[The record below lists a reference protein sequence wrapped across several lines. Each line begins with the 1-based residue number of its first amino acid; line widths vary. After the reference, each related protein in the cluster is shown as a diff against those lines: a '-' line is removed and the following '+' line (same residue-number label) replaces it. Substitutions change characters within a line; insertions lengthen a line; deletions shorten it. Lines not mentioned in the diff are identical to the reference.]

1 MADLRFPREE
11 RLKSRSSIALLFNR
25 TSKGAAHDGLRLVW
39 TASPEPLVRGVQV
52 LVAAPKK
59 QFKQATVRNRVKRLL
74 RESWRLE
81 RGDLPMK
88 WLEAGTPKIIG
99 LIYTGAANPTLVGMR
114 ASLRGLL
121 DKAKW

>member
-1 MADLRFPREE
+1 
-11 RLKSRSSIALLFNR
+11 
-25 TSKGAAHDGLRLVW
+25 
-39 TASPEPLVRGVQV
+39 V

-81 RGDLPMK
+81 RGDLPMQ

-99 LIYTGAANPTLVGMR
+99 LIYTGGANPTLVGMR